1 MGFPAAT
8 KEPDLLLR
16 LAFDVAMWQALGR
29 ARSVR
34 NGNVA

>member
-16 LAFDVAMWQALGR
+16 LAFDVAMWQALGH